1 MSKSKF
7 QKFLD
12 KPRPSITGYQ
22 YRVPIIL
29 SDSEDLYLKIHVV
42 RTKLDIYVVLVYHRV
57 ERQIYFWCKSCAKT
71 EKRVVWQK
79 ENQIHWGYFDLRL
92 AWHM

>member
-57 ERQIYFWCKSCAKT
+57 ERQIYFCCKSCAKT
-71 EKRVVWQK
+71 EKRVDWQK
-79 ENQIHWGYFDLRL
+79 ENQIH
-92 AWHM
+92 